1 MTDVGATTWMTKD
14 IVGLMQ
20 MTGGIVDMIETMKGT
35 SVTLEGNQESK
46 KTWIGIG
53 TVLSLNTAGTQE

>member
-35 SVTLEGNQESK
+35 SVTLEGSQVSK

>member
-1 MTDVGATTWMTKD
+1 MTKD

-35 SVTLEGNQESK
+35 SVTLEETQESK
-46 KTWIGIG
+46 KT
-53 TVLSLNTAGTQE
+53 

>member
-20 MTGGIVDMIETMKGT
+20 MTGGIVDMIETMKGM
-35 SVTLEGNQESK
+35 SVTLEGSQESK
-46 KTWIGIG
+46 KT
-53 TVLSLNTAGTQE
+53 